1 MKSADEVKFENSEVT
16 SRSKSR
22 LAGILRSFSSAGSY
36 SKRKVPTISNP
47 QAEFPF
53 AKPNLAAKRDRVFLD
68 VLQDYLPNEPAQTA
82 GSATRSRFLNIYRGE
97 IVQLLEPAPNNLV
110 KVRLVNRLGQGLVP
124 ARCVAVNVELTPSK
138 MPQQGSQQGS
148 QEDLEGSEPGSPTLS
163 QKLESEPETESETE
177 SPKPQSPASGL
188 SAVEKCQVVGIHMW
202 ENRILYR
209 IDCIMKS
216 GHRRALSRFYQ
227 DFYSLQL
234 QLRDRMAEE
243 GIEEA
248 QDLLPGLPSPSRKVD
263 DSKVTNRLDVFNEYL
278 HQITSS
284 EHIPQSIKRDVVLDK
299 WLSLRP
305 GDMVRTQRGSLYK
318 VNEAASKSREDFTWE
333 SLDPSTSI
341 DALDRNLSPLPTDW
355 NLGALG
361 EPKAKP
367 PIPRASS
374 LTDMPVRRKP
384 LMKISADSAPTTPVA
399 NTLAR
404 FLTSTSVPSSPE
416 QVGTD
421 HVKVKILYKDD
432 CYAAKCTLSELESY
446 EKLDSLC
453 HSKLKSCLTSADYH
467 LTISYVN
474 DKKEALEL
482 SPEIFGDVL
491 PRLVLA
497 ASGST
502 ATKLVFRV
510 AAA

>member
-1 MKSADEVKFENSEVT
+1 MMKTADEVKFENNEAAN
-16 SRSKSR
+16 RSKSR

-47 QAEFPF
+47 RAEFPF
-53 AKPNLAAKRDRVFLD
+53 AKPNLSAKRDRVFLD
-68 VLQDYLPNEPAQTA
+68 VLQDYLPNEPAQSA
-82 GSATRSRFLNIYRGE
+82 GSAARSRFLNIYRGE

-138 MPQQGSQQGS
+138 MAQQGS
-148 QEDLEGSEPGSPTLS
+148 QEDLEVSEPGSPTLS
-163 QKLESEPETESETE
+163 QKLESEPETESESE
-177 SPKPQSPASGL
+177 SPKPQAPASGL
-188 SAVEKCQVVGIHMW
+188 NAVEKCQVVGIHMW

-209 IDCIMKS
+209 IDCIMRS

-234 QLRDRMAEE
+234 QLRDRMVEE
-243 GIEEA
+243 GIEDPQEV
-248 QDLLPGLPSPSRKVD
+248 LPGLPSPSRKVD

-278 HQITSS
+278 HQIISS
-284 EHIPQSIKRDVVLDK
+284 EHISQSIKRDVVLDK

-305 GDMVRTQRGSLYK
+305 GDLVKTQRGSLYK
-318 VNEAASKSREDFTWE
+318 VNEAASESREDFTWE

-341 DALDRNLSPLPTDW
+341 DALDRDLSPLPTDW

-361 EPKAKP
+361 GPKAKP
-367 PIPRASS
+367 PIPRAPS

-384 LMKISADSAPTTPVA
+384 LMKLSADSAPTTPIT
-399 NTLAR
+399 NTLAKC
-404 FLTSTSVPSSPE
+404 LTPTSAPPSPE

-421 HVKVKILYKDD
+421 HVKVKILHKDD

-453 HSKLKSCLTSADYH
+453 RSKLKSCLTSADCP

-474 DKKEALEL
+474 DKKEPLEL
-482 SPEIFGDVL
+482 SREIFDDVL
-491 PRLVLA
+491 PKLVLA
-497 ASGST
+497 ASGSIV
-502 ATKLVFRV
+502 TKLTFRV
-510 AAA
+510 VAA